1 MNLRDLEYLLAL
13 AAAGNFSRAAAK
25 VGVSQPTLSTQLK
38 KLEEELGAP
47 LLERTPNGV
56 LFTAA
61 GEAILA
67 RARRIAAEAEAIRQE
82 AKQAADP
89 RSATITLGLFP
100 TFGPYILPH
109 LLTPLREALPEANL
123 RFVEEKSAELLRQL
137 RAGDLDAIVL
147 AQLPTDDTLSYRRLI
162 TEDFVL
168 AAPNDHELAN
178 SREPLHLADL
188 ANHELLLL
196 DEGHCLR
203 DQALDLCHQAQARQS
218 SFRATSLEALR
229 YMVAAGAGVTLLPRL
244 AIVPPARLPE
254 GMVVREFADPKPART
269 SYLVWRP
276 TAVVAGVIPE
286 ISEAIAFAASQA
298 NAAVSAA

>member
-61 GEAILA
+61 GQAVLA
-67 RARRIAAEAEAIRQE
+67 RARRIAAEADAIRQE

-109 LLTPLREALPEANL
+109 LLTPLRQALPQAKL

-137 RAGDLDAIVL
+137 RAGTLDAIVL
-147 AQLPTDDTLSYRRLI
+147 AELPVDDTLSYQRLVR
-162 TEDFVL
+162 EDFVL
-168 AAPNDHELAN
+168 AAPHSHPLA
-178 SREPLHLADL
+178 SSAAPLHLADL

-203 DQALDLCHQAQARQS
+203 DQALDLCHQAQARQA

-244 AIVPPARLPE
+244 AILPPARLPE

-276 TAVVAGVIPE
+276 TSVVAGVIDE
-286 ISEAIAFAASQA
+286 LADAICRAVQEATAAA
-298 NAAVSAA
+298 LAG